1 MWGGVI
7 ENDEDEIMKM
17 SFRRSIWAV
26 TVSRIKRTGRLDHRW
41 KRLVGGSS
49 RRTVLRSLHR
59 LVKLSIKPCG
69 LWIGAKHGGLIL
81 MKGPAPQSS
90 VEIGLKIKKQTYHD
104 YLKSSVWLR

>member
-59 LVKLSIKPCG
+59 LVKLSIKPVLWALDWSQAWRLDSDERPCSTVQCG
-69 LWIGAKHGGLIL
+69 NRTENKKTDLPRL
-81 MKGPAPQSS
+81 
-90 VEIGLKIKKQTYHD
+90 LKK
-104 YLKSSVWLR
+104 